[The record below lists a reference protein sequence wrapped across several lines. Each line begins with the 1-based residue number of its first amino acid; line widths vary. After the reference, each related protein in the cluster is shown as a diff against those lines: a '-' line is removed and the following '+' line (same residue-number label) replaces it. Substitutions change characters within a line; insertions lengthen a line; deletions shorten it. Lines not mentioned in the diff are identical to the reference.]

1 MKIFDVT
8 IAISDKVPIYSGD
21 PAASVE
27 AVNQISRGA
36 PANVSKMCF
45 GVHTGTH
52 VDAPNHFIQGAAR

>member
-36 PANVSKMCF
+36 AANVSKDVLRCP
-45 GVHTGTH
+45 HRN
-52 VDAPNHFIQGAAR
+52 AC